1 MIAYQSLVDHVGAH
15 EGVGDAE
22 EARRAIGA
30 VVSVVAPRVAPDTR
44 ERLHAALPPALQ
56 GPAEQEGAAETGLT
70 DSGDVAR
77 RVARELGRRPERG
90 LYLAGVV
97 LSEIAESSP
106 DLREGLA
113 ASLPEELAAWVTDP
127 VGAAGRSDTGESDA
141 PSRLDEETLRAALGR
156 LPDWEGDTHG
166 LTRTVRLP
174 SDRVRPLVDAV
185 ERIGRDMNHGAYHE
199 VTDDG
204 VAFTV
209 RTASIRAVTTRDIE
223 LAERIEQAVAEV
235 GSGGRPGP

>member
-1 MIAYQSLVDHVGAH
+1 MIAYQSLVDHVTAH

-30 VVSVVAPRVAPDTR
+30 VVSVVAPRIAPDTR
-44 ERLHAALPPALQ
+44 EKLHAALPPALQ
-56 GPAEQEGAAETGLT
+56 PADQEGAAETGAT

-77 RVARELGRRPERG
+77 RVARELDRRPERG
-90 LYLAGVV
+90 LYLTGVV

-106 DLREGLA
+106 DLREELA
-113 ASLPEELAAWVTDP
+113 ASLPDELAAWVTDP
-127 VGAAGRSDTGESDA
+127 VGAAGRSDTGESGA
-141 PSRLDEETLRAALGR
+141 PSRLDEDTLRAAMGR

-185 ERIGRDMNHGAYHE
+185 ERISRDLDHGVHHE

-209 RTASIRAVTTRDIE
+209 RTASIKAVTTRDIE